1 MRVNTALRVSS
12 EWNITPFEPKNLL
25 LCLKQVQLALN
36 PEWNQNPHILP
47 KKKEHELSDL
57 KKHFEEL
64 GIELGII
71 IKWEEKNGMI
81 MPYIFS
87 NTEEVILSK
96 EIITL

>member
-1 MRVNTALRVSS
+1 MRIATALRVGS

-25 LCLKQVQLALN
+25 VCLKQVQLVLN